1 MPSIYL
7 MESIKWSIRLLRR
20 TILLF
25 SLEINDNV
33 LSVML
38 ATADYLSEN
47 IDLGIF
53 D

>member
-1 MPSIYL
+1 MVDSSSSADYF
-7 MESIKWSIRLLRR
+7 
-20 TILLF
+20 LLF
-25 SLEINDNV
+25 SLETNENV